1 MDLQLRPPGTP
12 LLQLLAR
19 MVPSCHSGVSSNV
32 TCSEQPSLPHLVK
45 VPSPLLLSIPLLY
58 ALHFTDTVLLR
69 RVSSMGAG
77 TLSIVLAPE
86 MGLGSKDTCWLSE
99 LRGGMGF
106 ENFQF

>member
-19 MVPSCHSGVSSNV
+19 MVPSCHSGISSNV
-32 TCSEQPSLPHLVK
+32 TCSEQPSPPHLVK
-45 VPSPLLLSIPLLY
+45 VPSPLLLSISLLY
-58 ALHFTDTVLLR
+58 ALHFTDTVLQ

-77 TLSIVLAPE
+77 TLSIVFALE
-86 MGLGSKDTCWLSE
+86 MGLGSKDTCWMSE